1 MAKTY
6 DEVVAMCGS
15 LNTLYEERH
24 LAHRRLRQ
32 FWHGRYWDQAKVES
46 DGIASIFRDLT
57 SRQSDIG
64 PDIKLTYNILK
75 DVCVKFQTYLAPVPQ
90 IRCYVDPPSTPTRR
104 NQASTKE
111 RFLYGTW
118 SANSFNQVLADQG
131 WYLPLMG
138 DAWLG
143 IWPDMNTNMC
153 RVLLR
158 SPEHAYPVMN
168 YDKSCEDAVIFKWKT
183 PISAAKRA
191 FPKWNGPRNNTS
203 PSLLLGWR
211 NKPSV
216 ESEVEVL
223 EYSDKNEFQ
232 RWVDGQLVTGIVHN
246 FGFDLFEHV
255 KFINVPGEPWGHSA
269 VEQAVNLVEMGNAYL
284 SLMMQSAIENVF
296 PALVIVDPLKAPESI
311 ERGAGAVIPVNA
323 GGSVEYLTPPSG
335 SLLSQSE
342 WAANIERMIK
352 TDTSMPDVNF
362 GQADNSIIT
371 GKAINE
377 LQGAGTGTLVEMVQ
391 GVSIG
396 RALSSW
402 NEKAIDISRRMF
414 AKDKIHL
421 YGNESAGI
429 ADINPRNFSMTITG
443 SQLVGSTRNEVV
455 FMPYLDMQQK
465 VVIGLQLA
473 GAGLVSRK
481 WQRENVGIPDSE
493 AMDEE
498 IVSETIQGA
507 VLQLLVQSITDPA
520 AAGAVEAEADTFIEG
535 GSMPH
540 PLTQGPSLPG
550 MPPEL
555 AGGPPGGLPPGM
567 AQEAGGGVAASPPL
581 NLPPGAPAP
590 VGSPAPPSGPPA
602 PPGAAPNAQGGSII
616 LSAAVSQFQQLQGVT
631 GNIYLVGEIVQTGS
645 TSDTINVDITD
656 ASDRDTI
663 AQGVQLPIQ
672 IKVITGTPNEPYID
686 VTPGT
691 SSTATQGQMPS
702 PDEAS

>member
-1 MAKTY
+1 MARTY
-6 DEVVAMCGS
+6 EDVKGLLE
-15 LNTLYEERH
+15 LLKPEYEERH

-32 FWHGRYWDQAKVES
+32 FWHGKYWEQAEIDQK
-46 DGIASIFRDLT
+46 GISSIFRDLT

-64 PDIKLTYNILK
+64 PDIKLTYNVLK
-75 DVCVKFQTYLAPVPQ
+75 DVCVKFQTYLAPLPQ
-90 IRCYVDPPSTPTRR
+90 IRCYVDPPSTATRR
-104 NQASTKE
+104 NQSQTKE

-118 SANSFNQVLADQG
+118 GANSMNRVLADQG

-143 IWPDMNTNMC
+143 IWPDMDTNMC
-153 RVLLR
+153 RVILR
-158 SPEHAYPVMN
+158 SPEYAYPIMS
-168 YDKSCEDAVIFKWKT
+168 YDKSAEDAVIFRWEADVA
-183 PISAAKRA
+183 SARRA
-191 FPKWNGPRNNTS
+191 FPKWNGPKQTTNTWAFGRRRTPVVNN
-203 PSLLLGWR
+203 
-211 NKPSV
+211 K
-216 ESEVEVL
+216 VEVM
-223 EYSDKNEFQ
+223 EYSDKNGFQ
-232 RWVDGQLVTGIVHN
+232 RWVDGQLVTGIIHN

-255 KFINVPGEPWGHSA
+255 KFINVPGEPWGHGA

-296 PALVIVDPLKAPESI
+296 PVMVIEDPLKAPETL

-323 GGSVEYLTPPSG
+323 GGGVQYLVPPAG
-335 SLLSQSE
+335 NLISQSE

-396 RALSSW
+396 HALSAW
-402 NEKAIDISRRMF
+402 NEKAIEISRRMF
-414 AKDKIHL
+414 AEEKIRL
-421 YGNESAGI
+421 YGNEAAGL
-429 ADINPRNFSMTITG
+429 ADLNPRSFAMTITG

-465 VVIGLQLA
+465 VIIGLQLA

-481 WQRENVGIPDSE
+481 WQRDNVGIPDSE

-498 IVSETIQGA
+498 IVSETIQQA
-507 VLQLLVQSITDPA
+507 VLQMLVTQITTPDE
-520 AAGAVEAEADTFIEG
+520 AGDVEKQADELIEG
-535 GSMPH
+535 GNTPH
-540 PLTQGPSLPG
+540 PLLQGPPLPG
-550 MPPEL
+550 MPP
-555 AGGPPGGLPPGM
+555 AGTPGGPGAPPMSGGGGLPPGM
-567 AQEAGGGVAASPPL
+567 APEAGGGIVNAPPV

-590 VGSPAPPSGPPA
+590 SAPPA
-602 PPGAAPNAQGGSII
+602 PAGAPGGGQITI
-616 LSAAVSQFQQLQGVT
+616 DQAVQAFRGLQGVN
-631 GNIYLVGEIVQTGS
+631 GQIFLVGEIVQTGS

-656 ASDRDTI
+656 TSDRDTI
-663 AQGVQLPIQ
+663 AQGVQLPIV
-672 IKVITGTPNEPYID
+672 IKVINGTPNEPYIE

-691 SSTATQGQMPS
+691 TSTAVQGQLPT
-702 PDEAS
+702 PDEAG